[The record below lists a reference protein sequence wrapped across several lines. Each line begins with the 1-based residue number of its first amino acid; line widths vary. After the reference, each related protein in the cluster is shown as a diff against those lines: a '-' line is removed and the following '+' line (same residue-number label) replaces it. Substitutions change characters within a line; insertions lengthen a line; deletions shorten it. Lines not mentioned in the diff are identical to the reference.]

1 MTLSLPKVVIIFFAV
16 TTVTLAIL
24 PVMNYLRGSTKD
36 YAMWYWVGQSV
47 LNGGEI
53 YAPTRGGKEFHF
65 MYPPPAAVLFAI
77 LGYFGELPLIIFLV
91 LLYSVAW
98 ISSALLSVYL
108 VTGTTHPG
116 NSLLYLVPSVC
127 CLPYVVEN
135 YLLGQPNLLLLAL
148 ILGAFA
154 CLRTKKEWIA
164 GSLIALATAI
174 KAFPVLAIGYLVYRK
189 YWKATIACIGFLILL
204 LVALPSPFRGFD
216 RNLQELSTWAQGMS
230 RYDTASISQRQQR
243 GFSWANH
250 SLIAVAHRLLRP
262 VNAHR
267 ERTETL
273 FINIAKLDFKT
284 VNFVIIIV
292 VAALCLFYIV
302 CMPSQNNRTEQ
313 TDALEYAILLLLIVI
328 FTPLAFTYF
337 FVWLFYPLVMALH
350 LVLTAPPASTERLK
364 RWTWFWVSLVPLTF
378 TMPVPAFRPLQAAG
392 STLVTCLLLIAGLGW
407 HLRDAGRRRSLHEVR
422 ANQRGLGA

>member
-1 MTLSLPKVVIIFFAV
+1 
-16 TTVTLAIL
+16 
-24 PVMNYLRGSTKD
+24 
-36 YAMWYWVGQSV
+36 
-47 LNGGEI
+47 
-53 YAPTRGGKEFHF
+53 

-108 VTGTTHPG
+108 VTGTTHPV
-116 NSLLYLVPSVC
+116 NSLLYFVPSVC

-148 ILGAFA
+148 MLGAFA
-154 CLRTKKEWIA
+154 CLRTKKEWLA
-164 GSLIALATAI
+164 GFLIALATAI

-189 YWKATIACIGFLILL
+189 HWKATIACIGFLILL
-204 LVALPSPFRGFD
+204 LVALPSPFRGFE

-230 RYDTASISQRQQR
+230 RYDPASISQRQQR

-273 FINIAKLDFKT
+273 FINIAELDFKT
-284 VNFVIIIV
+284 VNIVIVMV

-302 CMPSQNNRTEQ
+302 CTPPQNNRTDQ
-313 TDALEYAILLLLIVI
+313 TDALEHAILLLLIVI

-337 FVWLFYPLVMALH
+337 FVWLFYPLIMALH
-350 LVLTAPPASTERLK
+350 LVLTAPPATTQRLK

-378 TMPVPAFRPLQAAG
+378 TMPVAAFRPLQAAG

-407 HLRDAGRRRSLHEVR
+407 HLREEGRQRWLHEAR
-422 ANQRGLGA
+422 ANQRDLAP